1 MYYCRLIHGRL
12 EVFLRERLQVINII
26 ESEFVS
32 LDIIYRWRQG
42 VTQINLLAGAGHRD
56 IKLVFRDLIA
66 RAVFPRDGLRAIHM
80 AVLVSL
86 KQVVLRGGAVLR
98 TGFGHT
104 SLRDL

>member
-42 VTQINLLAGAGHRD
+42 VTQINLLAGAGHRH

-66 RAVFPRDGLRAIHM
+66 RAVFPRDGLGAIHM
-80 AVLVSL
+80 AVLVPL